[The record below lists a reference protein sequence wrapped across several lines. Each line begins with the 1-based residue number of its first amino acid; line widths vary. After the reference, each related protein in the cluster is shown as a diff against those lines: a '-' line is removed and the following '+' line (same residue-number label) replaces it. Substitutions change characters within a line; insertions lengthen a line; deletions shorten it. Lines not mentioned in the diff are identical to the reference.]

1 MCPYTIY
8 GTHSQV
14 HVVWLNTSLKTS
26 HKHLVHLFKW
36 ATHQQLGTGF
46 PQMLLKQEEIE
57 HLLVAIFGC
66 RSIHI
71 CASECLQQ
79 QVGVCWTESKWTAVF
94 VFMVMKEQTTRQ
106 ISDPRSIKC
115 HSESGFLLLNSGA
128 NPSSPGGSSWLK
140 SHNNGSTYGKGVRC
154 TVFVDNSICIRLVNE
169 KGCKL
174 KCIILSVTSCVSPLF
189 YIIYICK
196 AALLRVYLCELGTPF
211 CYKLL
216 YVVHLECSEVASWKL
231 GNSNLWCWLEC
242 SKICA
247 RLW

>member
-1 MCPYTIY
+1 MLDRVKMNCRVC
-8 GTHSQV
+8 V
-14 HVVWLNTSLKTS
+14 HGNEGADNSTNFWPTFDKMPLRVGIPT
-26 HKHLVHLFKW
+26 FK
-36 ATHQQLGTGF
+36 L
-46 PQMLLKQEEIE
+46 
-57 HLLVAIFGC
+57 
-66 RSIHI
+66 
-71 CASECLQQ
+71 
-79 QVGVCWTESKWTAVF
+79 
-94 VFMVMKEQTTRQ
+94 
-106 ISDPRSIKC
+106 
-115 HSESGFLLLNSGA
+115 GA

-247 RLW
+247 RLR